1 MFGGMFSSPSAT
13 ATATATAPATEADLV
28 LALENGAADVEM
40 NGGPIT
46 TTKSASSRIGQ
57 FTQTENID
65 LTWDNVRYTVPIG
78 KGKKSTK
85 VILDGLQGVASSG
98 TMTGEGPRA
107 SHRLCLDTTG
117 GMFAQAADRDRREA
131 SRQRPPN

>member
-1 MFGGMFSSPSAT
+1 MFGGMFSSPIAAATTT
-13 ATATATAPATEADLV
+13 ATSEDLV

-57 FTQTENID
+57 FTLTEKID

-78 KGKKSTK
+78 KGKKKSTK

-98 TMTGEGPRA
+98 TMTGEGLRM

-117 GMFAQAADRDRREA
+117 GVFAQAADWDRREA

>member
-1 MFGGMFSSPSAT
+1 MFSSPSAEVPQEEPGMFGGMFSSPSAA
-13 ATATATAPATEADLV
+13 ATATATSEADLV

-57 FTQTENID
+57 FTLTEKID

-98 TMTGEGPRA
+98 TMTGEGLRV
-107 SHRLCLDTTG
+107 SHRLCL
-117 GMFAQAADRDRREA
+117 DRREA

>member
-1 MFGGMFSSPSAT
+1 MFGGMFSSPSAA
-13 ATATATAPATEADLV
+13 ATATATSEADLV

-57 FTQTENID
+57 FTLTEKID

-98 TMTGEGPRA
+98 TMTGEGLRV
-107 SHRLCLDTTG
+107 SHRLCL
-117 GMFAQAADRDRREA
+117 DRREA